1 MNKEFYTIIAGP
13 CSISTKKELTNIF
26 KTIYKD
32 INYFRCGIWKA
43 RTKID
48 SFQGVGD
55 KGLIWLRELQQK
67 YNTPVAIEVGIP
79 DHVEKAIKNNIRV
92 LWIGARTTVNPF
104 YVQELCNCLKGT
116 NTEVWIKNPI
126 YPDIRVW
133 FSAIERFK
141 STNLKKIKI
150 IHRGFFSL
158 HEKKYRN
165 APMWNLLKE
174 TKRKF
179 PELDL
184 ICDPSHIAGNKKYIY
199 EISKKAISMN
209 LNGLMIETHNYPKKA
224 LSDANQQINSTELK
238 ELIKNIKL
246 NKF

>member
-1 MNKEFYTIIAGP
+1 MWYLESAN
-13 CSISTKKELTNIF
+13 
-26 KTIYKD
+26 
-32 INYFRCGIWKA
+32 
-43 RTKID
+43 KID
-48 SFQGVGD
+48 SFQGVMD

-92 LWIGARTTVNPF
+92 LWIGARTTANPF

-126 YPDIRVW
+126 YPDINVW

-141 STNLKKIKI
+141 SVNLKKIKI

-158 HEKKYRN
+158 YEKKKYRN
-165 APMWNLLKE
+165 APMWDLLKE

-184 ICDPSHIAGNKKYIY
+184 ICDP
-199 EISKKAISMN
+199 AI
-209 LNGLMIETHNYPKKA
+209 LQG
-224 LSDANQQINSTELK
+224 
-238 ELIKNIKL
+238 IKNIYM
-246 NKF
+246 KFQKSYFYELKWLDD